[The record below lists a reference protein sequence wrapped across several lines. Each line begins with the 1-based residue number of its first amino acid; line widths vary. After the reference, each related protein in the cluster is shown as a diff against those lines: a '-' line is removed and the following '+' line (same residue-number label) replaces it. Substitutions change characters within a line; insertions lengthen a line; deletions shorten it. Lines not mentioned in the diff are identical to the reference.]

1 MSHYR
6 ERAPHWRRGML
17 AVVAL
22 AIGAPA
28 WAVDYDALSRGLQQ
42 LQRVLEQNDRDNE
55 LREAQERA
63 DEARR
68 QADQQRRAQQDAA
81 ARQRERQQELAGLTP
96 PAEWAGQLVFHR
108 RQLERGNRAASGPRP
123 TFDITS
129 NGTVGVAQDG
139 RRLGYVNLSNQ
150 LVIRD
155 LPGGR
160 ERVLREGLNKDVGW
174 SVSFVGERSILLNG
188 GFSRNGYIELM
199 DGDGQ
204 RLQLWQGG
212 DFQAYPTE
220 GRLQVQQASYYPDK
234 YCKGVWL
241 YDERGQMVQQLVLSS
256 KVDTCWPRAG
266 ADGSLEVVTVEGNTL
281 TYYVNGER
289 RQSFRGDTR
298 RGDSTTPLVYGYIGT
313 LPYLVSYLNGDENTR
328 EPFQVWDLAQG
339 KPLCQ
344 IARRGLAWLLADK
357 QGHAYITSP
366 PQRVSL
372 PDCQTTA
379 IAATGKLT
387 LDGDL
392 GWIHQPETG
401 VISVLALSSNQEKFR
416 LQSRFR
422 EDGLYVQRL
431 PDQPRYLAVGP
442 WSWNAKGGQ
451 NVQIFD
457 LDNGTLARELPGG
470 LNWNSSF
477 STRAEIVDGNW
488 HTQGW
493 PIVLGARAEPAAD
506 PQQFLA
512 GMKKDK
518 YESTA
523 DYRARVAKLTL
534 PYQMD
539 IQVKDYDADG
549 GYFVGEWRDVPIGV
563 PVPPAQA
570 RQLDGQTTL
579 SLKGQL
585 AVLDENFLMLRDAS
599 VMLPD
604 GGTLPLANKA
614 AAPAAAAAPK
624 PTLALAKPP
633 LAAKGKPVAASCN
646 GTLDYLAP
654 QLRAYTSPELAEVR
668 RTILGSNMGQMLAE
682 ARQQGATADTVQQL
696 VEQAEQA
703 ASEAAT
709 TAEQSDGGGNS
720 IQRADNGTLPLQ
732 WPCEGI
738 HASAVCVYVMHKWEA
753 LTYRELGKALAR
765 CN

>member
-1 MSHYR
+1 
-6 ERAPHWRRGML
+6 ML
-17 AVVAL
+17 VAMAL
-22 AIGAPA
+22 TIGTPA

-55 LREAQERA
+55 LREAQEQA
-63 DEARR
+63 EQARR
-68 QADQQRRAQQDAA
+68 QAEQQRRAQQEASA
-81 ARQRERQQELAGLTP
+81 KQRNRDQELAGLTP
-96 PAEWAGQLVFHR
+96 PAEWAGQPVFHR
-108 RQLERGNRAASGPRP
+108 RQLERGDRAATEPRP
-123 TFDITS
+123 AFDITS
-129 NGTVGVAQDG
+129 NGTVGMSQDG
-139 RRLGYVNLSNQ
+139 KRLGYVNLSNQ
-150 LVIRD
+150 LVIRE

-160 ERVLREGLNKDVGW
+160 ERVLREGLNKEVGW
-174 SVSFVGERSILLNG
+174 SVYFVGERSILLNG
-188 GFSRNGYIELM
+188 GFAKNGYVELM

-212 DFQAYPTE
+212 DFQAYPVE
-220 GRLQVQQASYYPDK
+220 GRLQVQRASYYPDK

-241 YDERGQMVQQLVLSS
+241 YDERGQVVQQLVPPSR
-256 KVDTCWPRAG
+256 VDSCWPRAG
-266 ADGSLEVVTVEGNTL
+266 ADGSLEVVTVDGNTL
-281 TYYVNGER
+281 TDYFNGER

-298 RGDSTTPLVYGYIGT
+298 HGDSSSPLIYSYVGT
-313 LPYLVSYLNGDENTR
+313 LPYLVSYLNGDENSR
-328 EPFQVWDLAQG
+328 EPFQLWDIAQG
-339 KPLCQ
+339 KALCQ
-344 IARRGLAWLLADK
+344 IARRGLAWLTADK
-357 QGHAYITSP
+357 QDNVYITRP

-372 PDCQTTA
+372 PDCQVTA
-379 IAATGKLT
+379 LAASGTLT

-401 VISVLALSSNQEKFR
+401 AISVLTLPSNQEKYR
-416 LQSRFR
+416 LQSPFR
-422 EDGLYVQRL
+422 DDSLYAQRL
-431 PDQPRYLAVGP
+431 PGQQRYLAVGM
-442 WSWNAKGGQ
+442 WSWNVKGGQ
-451 NVQIFD
+451 TMQIFD
-457 LDNGTLARELPGG
+457 LENGTLAREQPGG
-470 LNWNSSF
+470 LSWNSHF
-477 STRAEIVDGNW
+477 STRADIVDGHW

-493 PIVLGARAEPAAD
+493 PIALGGKAEPSAD

-512 GMKKDK
+512 SMKKDK

-523 DYRARVAKLTL
+523 EYRARVAQLTL
-534 PYQMD
+534 PYQME
-539 IQVKDYDADG
+539 IGVKDYDADG
-549 GYFVGEWRDVPIGV
+549 GYFVGEWRGVPIGV

-570 RQLDGQTTL
+570 RRLDGQTTL

-599 VMLPD
+599 VLLPD
-604 GGTLPLANKA
+604 GGTLPLATRA
-614 AAPAAAAAPK
+614 AASAATALPK

-633 LAAKGKPVAASCN
+633 LVAAKGKQAAASCN

-668 RTILGSNMGQMLAE
+668 RTILGSNMAQMLAE
-682 ARQQGATADTVQQL
+682 ARQQGATADVVQQM
-696 VEQAEQA
+696 VDQAEQA

-738 HASAVCVYVMHKWEA
+738 HASSVCAYVLHKWEA
-753 LTYRELGKALAR
+753 LTYRELGQAMAR